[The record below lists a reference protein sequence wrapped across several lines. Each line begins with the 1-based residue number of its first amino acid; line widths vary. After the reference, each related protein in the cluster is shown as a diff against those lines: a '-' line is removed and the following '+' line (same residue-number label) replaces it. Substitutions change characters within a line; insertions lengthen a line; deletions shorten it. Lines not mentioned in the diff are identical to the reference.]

1 MEFIF
6 DAGAIER
13 NFPAHNESVCVRTKE
28 GEMVQRRGFAY
39 RDPSVPR
46 IGRAAMVMTGYG

>member
-1 MEFIF
+1 VEFIF